1 VSFTAAWSAAPGRGE
16 EFLDH
21 PAADPKL
28 AARSLRDVALC
39 NRLFGGINAVIAELR
54 PVFNTARATGRPLTL
69 LDVGTGAGDVPAAA
83 RRAAAKAGV
92 ALHTVGM
99 ERSAP
104 LAAASREMS
113 GTALAGDAFAI
124 PFANHSFDIVVCAQ
138 VLHHFAAPDGAR
150 LLAELHRVARQ
161 RVIVSELRRSRIA
174 AAGVWL
180 ASWPLGFHPVSR
192 HDGVL
197 SVMRGFR
204 VEELAQ
210 AVQSATGA
218 RPTVRNRRGFRVTA
232 SWSPA

>member
-1 VSFTAAWSAAPGRGE
+1 MAWRAAPGRGKE
-16 EFLDH
+16 YLDD

-39 NRLFGGINAVIAELR
+39 NRLFGGISAVISELR
-54 PVFNTARATGRPLTL
+54 PVFISARATGRSLTL
-69 LDVGTGAGDVPAAA
+69 LDVGTGVGDVPAAA
-83 RRAAAKAGV
+83 RLAAENAGV
-92 ALHTVGM
+92 ALQTIGL
-99 ERSAP
+99 ERSAA
-104 LAAASREMS
+104 LAAASREMT
-113 GTALAGDAFAI
+113 GMALAGDAFAI
-124 PFANHSFDIVVCAQ
+124 PFADHSVDIVVCAQ
-138 VLHHFAAPDGAR
+138 VLHHFAVHDGAR

-180 ASWPLGFHPVSR
+180 VSWPLGFHPVSR

-204 VEELAQ
+204 SEELAN
-210 AVQSATGA
+210 AVLKATTV

-232 SWSPA
+232 SWSPE

>member
-1 VSFTAAWSAAPGRGE
+1 MPWTASPGRGE
-16 EFLDH
+16 EYLDD

-39 NRLFGGINAVIAELR
+39 NRLFGGTSAVIAELR
-54 PVFNTARATGRPLTL
+54 PVFESARATGRSLTL

-83 RRAAAKAGV
+83 RRAAAHAGV
-92 ALHTVGM
+92 SLQTVGM
-99 ERSAP
+99 ERSGP

-124 PFANHSFDIVVCAQ
+124 PFANHSVDIVVCAQ
-138 VLHHFAAPDGAR
+138 VLHHFTSPDGAR

-161 RVIVSELRRSRIA
+161 RVIVSELRRSRVA

-204 VEELAQ
+204 VDELKR
-210 AVQSATGA
+210 AVQLATGA
-218 RPTVRNRRGFRVTA
+218 NPTVRNRRGFRVTA

>member
-1 VSFTAAWSAAPGRGE
+1 MAWRAAPGRGE
-16 EFLDH
+16 EYLDD

-28 AARSLRDVALC
+28 ALRSLRDVALC
-39 NRLFGGINAVIAELR
+39 NRLFGGISAVISELR
-54 PVFNTARATGRPLTL
+54 PVFNHARATGRPLTL

-83 RRAAAKAGV
+83 RDAAKQAGV
-92 ALHTVGM
+92 ALQTVGM
-99 ERSAP
+99 ERSAS

-113 GTALAGDAFAI
+113 GTALVGDALAI
-124 PFANHSFDIVVCAQ
+124 PFADHSVDIVVCAQ
-138 VLHHFAAPDGAR
+138 VLHHFATPDGAR

-161 RVIVSELRRSRIA
+161 RVIVSELRRSWIA

-204 VEELAQ
+204 ADELAR
-210 AVQSATGA
+210 AVQLATGA
-218 RPTVRNRRGFRVTA
+218 TPTVRNRRGFRVTA
-232 SWSPA
+232 SWSPS

>member
-1 VSFTAAWSAAPGRGE
+1 MSFTLAWRAAPGRGVE
-16 EFLDH
+16 YLDD

-39 NRLFGGINAVIAELR
+39 NRLFGGIRAVTEELR
-54 PVFNTARATGRPLTL
+54 QLFNAARATGRPLTL

-99 ERSAP
+99 ERSVA
-104 LAAASREMS
+104 LAAASRELS

-124 PFANHSFDIVVCAQ
+124 PFADHSVDIVVCAQ

-161 RVIVSELRRSRIA
+161 RVIVSELRRSRVA

-204 VEELAQ
+204 ADELAR
-210 AVQSATGA
+210 AVLSATGV
-218 RPTVRNRRGFRVTA
+218 RPNVRNRRGFRVTA

>member
-1 VSFTAAWSAAPGRGE
+1 MAWSAAPGRGE
-16 EFLDH
+16 ECLDD
-21 PAADPKL
+21 PTADPKL

-39 NRLFGGINAVIAELR
+39 NRLFGGISAVTTELR
-54 PVFNTARATGRPLTL
+54 PVFNAARATGRSLTL

-83 RRAAAKAGV
+83 RHAAAKAGV
-92 ALHTVGM
+92 ALETVGM
-99 ERSAP
+99 ERSVA
-104 LAAASREMS
+104 LAEASRDMS

-124 PFANHSFDIVVCAQ
+124 PFADHSIDIVVCAQ

-161 RVIVSELRRSRIA
+161 RVIVSELRRSRVA

-204 VEELAQ
+204 AVELAE
-210 AVQSATGA
+210 AVLLATGA
-218 RPTVRNRRGFRVTA
+218 SPTVRNRRGFRVTA